1 MNLNRMNKNFLF
13 AVCIVIAS
21 VVLFMLPTGF
31 EESIQPDSWYAK
43 AKVLKTDNSDIHK
56 SLIVKTG
63 SQELTVEIISG
74 PHRGKLGHAINML
87 TGKLELDEF
96 YIPGRNILLEY
107 ALNPNGDISYA
118 VARGNYRLGITA
130 LLMGMFCVLLLAV
143 AGWTGFK
150 AILSFIFSALV
161 IWKLM
166 IPLYLKGYDP
176 VYVGLVLVAVMIAT
190 ITFLIGG
197 IGKKGVVTF
206 LGSMMGLALTAV
218 LAYVFTKGF
227 RLHGAVRPFAETLLY
242 SGFHDLNLTRLFQ
255 AGVVTG
261 ACGAVTD
268 LAMDITVAMDE
279 IIKTNPRIPIR
290 KHMAAGM
297 SVGKSVIGTMTTTL
311 LFAYSGSYMAMLMLF
326 MGRGV
331 PPENFMNI
339 HFISAEI
346 LNVLVGSFGL
356 ITVAP
361 FTVLIAGLFFH
372 FPKKTENLQTA
383 SCHSS
388 EH

>member
-1 MNLNRMNKNFLF
+1 MNKDVLF
-13 AVCIVIAS
+13 SLCIVIGS
-21 VVLFMLPTGF
+21 IGLYLIPTGF
-31 EESIQPDSWYAK
+31 EETIQKDSYYAK
-43 AKVLKTDNSDIHK
+43 AKVLETDNSDLRQ
-56 SLIVKTG
+56 SLIIKTG
-63 SQELTVEIISG
+63 SQDLNVEIISG
-74 PHRGKLGHAINML
+74 PDKGKRGHVTNQL

-96 YIPGRNILLEY
+96 YIPGRTILLEY
-107 ALNPNGDISYA
+107 SLDKQGNILYGA
-118 VARGNYRLGITA
+118 ARGNYRLGITG
-130 LLMGMFCVLLLAV
+130 LLMGMFCVLLFAV

-150 AILSFIFSALV
+150 AILSFVFSALV

-176 VYVGLVLVAVMIAT
+176 VYVGLTLVAVMIAT

-197 IGKKGVVTF
+197 LGKKGVVTF
-206 LGSMMGLALTAV
+206 LGSMMGLGLTAV
-218 LAYVFTKGF
+218 LAHLFAKGF

-242 SGFHDLNLTRLFQ
+242 SGFINLDLTKLFQ

-268 LAMDITVAMDE
+268 LAMDITAAMDE
-279 IIKTNPRIPIR
+279 IIKTNPAISIR

-361 FTVLIAGLFFH
+361 FTVLVAGFFFH
-372 FPKKTENLQTA
+372 FEK
-383 SCHSS
+383 HSRN
-388 EH
+388 ER